1 MSHEYF
7 VDTTILM
14 HAHDTSAGEKHE
26 RAKAL
31 VDELWRERAVW

>member
-1 MSHEYF
+1 MSGKYF

-14 HAHDTSAGEKHE
+14 HAHDTAAGAKHD

-31 VDELWRERAVW
+31 R